1 MNCCGNCCM
10 DRKRT
15 AGVLAACLLALLL
28 AALLDLGLGAVPIRI
43 SDLLAGLRQGGES
56 VESRILLQ
64 IRVPRLLA
72 AVLAGAALAVCGSV
86 LQTVLANPL
95 ASPLTPARGSP
106 TFSASP
112 CCRIGRAFC
121 RSRLSSAGCS
131 PCFWSTESRA
141 GRALRASR

>member
-1 MNCCGNCCM
+1 M

-95 ASPLTPARGSP
+95 
-106 TFSASP
+106 SASP
-112 CCRIGRAFC
+112 CCRTARAFC
-121 RSRLSSAGCS
+121 RLRLSSAGCS